1 MDSFVI
7 ICHRKKKGK
16 CTKMTETNKINRTIK
31 IYPIFY
37 GLTADLI
44 FWIAINT
51 LFLTTVKNLSAAEIN
66 SIDTIGTAVGI
77 GFQFFLIKI
86 VRKIGN
92 IKSVRLGTTLLFLSV
107 VLNTFSTAYW
117 GFLIAEICYVVG
129 FVFKHM
135 DNVILI
141 KDLKYMNKSEEYVK
155 LQTRGNTIY
164 SFVTLVISLISGF
177 LFNVN
182 PYIPMAIC
190 MIICFINILLTFLFY
205 EAPIDYEKEETKN
218 QKHNFSKLVLLM
230 FALYGLFYAMIAL
243 GQKNS
248 KLFIQQDLQEFLS
261 LDKVAIYMSVI
272 IFISRLSR
280 LTSNLVFLKV
290 YNKLKNKTLLLLEIL
305 LTTSFALLLIGN
317 FVGRNMIGIII
328 MAIGFF
334 TFLLIRDPFDTY
346 MRKTLFANSES
357 KNHDK
362 IINYITLSRKIC
374 SLIYGIIVSTM
385 LLKLNYVYVMTLLLI
400 LSGLFIGLVVK
411 IYNIL
416 EKKKIENVKE

>member
-1 MDSFVI
+1 
-7 ICHRKKKGK
+7 
-16 CTKMTETNKINRTIK
+16 MTETNKINRTIK

-77 GFQFFLIKI
+77 GFQIFLIKI

-362 IINYITLSRKIC
+362 IVNYITLSRKVF
-374 SLIYGIIVSTM
+374 SLIYGIIISTM
-385 LLKLNYVYVMTLLLI
+385 LLKLNYVYVMTLLLV

-411 IYNIL
+411 IYSLL
-416 EKKKIENVKE
+416 ENRKIENVKE

>member
-1 MDSFVI
+1 MS
-7 ICHRKKKGK
+7 
-16 CTKMTETNKINRTIK
+16 ETNKINRTIK

-51 LFLTTVKNLSAAEIN
+51 LFLTTIKNLSAAEIN

-77 GFQFFLIKI
+77 CFQFFLIKI

-92 IKSVRLGTTLLFLSV
+92 IKSIRLGTILLFLSV
-107 VLNTFSTAYW
+107 VLNTFSTSYF
-117 GFLIAEICYVVG
+117 GFLVAEICYVVG

-177 LFNVN
+177 LFNIN
-182 PYIPMAIC
+182 PYIPMVIC
-190 MIICFINILLTFLFY
+190 MIICFINILLTYLFY

-218 QKHNFSKLVLLM
+218 KKHNFTKLILLM
-230 FALYGLFYAMIAL
+230 FILYGLFYSMIAI

-248 KLFIQQDLQEFLS
+248 KLFIQQDLQEFLT

-272 IFISRLSR
+272 IFISRVSR
-280 LTSNLVFLKV
+280 LSSNLVFLKV
-290 YNKLKNKTLLLLEIL
+290 YNKLKNKTLLLLQIL
-305 LTTSFALLLIGN
+305 LIASFTLLLIGN
-317 FVGRNMIGIII
+317 FIGRNMIGIII

-334 TFLLIRDPFDTY
+334 IFLLIRDPFDTY

-374 SLIYGIIVSTM
+374 SLIYGIIVSAM
-385 LLKLNYVYVMTLLLI
+385 LLNLNYVYVMTLLLI
-400 LSGLFIGLVVK
+400 LSSLFIVLIIK
-411 IYNIL
+411 IYNLL
-416 EKKKIENVKE
+416 EKK

>member
-1 MDSFVI
+1 
-7 ICHRKKKGK
+7 
-16 CTKMTETNKINRTIK
+16 MTEANKINRTIK

-66 SIDTIGTAVGI
+66 SIDTIGTAIGI
-77 GFQFFLIKI
+77 GFQFFLVKI

-135 DNVILI
+135 DNVILV
-141 KDLKYMNKSEEYVK
+141 KNLKFMNKSEEYIK

-164 SFVTLVISLISGF
+164 SFVTLIISLISGF

-205 EAPIDYEKEETKN
+205 EAPIDFEKEETKN
-218 QKHNFSKLVLLM
+218 QKQNFSKLIILM
-230 FALYGLFYAMIAL
+230 FVLYGLFYAMIVL

-261 LDKVAIYMSVI
+261 LEKVAIYMSVF
-272 IFISRLSR
+272 IFISR
-280 LTSNLVFLKV
+280 
-290 YNKLKNKTLLLLEIL
+290 I
-305 LTTSFALLLIGN
+305 
-317 FVGRNMIGIII
+317 
-328 MAIGFF
+328 
-334 TFLLIRDPFDTY
+334 
-346 MRKTLFANSES
+346 
-357 KNHDK
+357 
-362 IINYITLSRKIC
+362 
-374 SLIYGIIVSTM
+374 
-385 LLKLNYVYVMTLLLI
+385 
-400 LSGLFIGLVVK
+400 
-411 IYNIL
+411 
-416 EKKKIENVKE
+416 

>member
-1 MDSFVI
+1 
-7 ICHRKKKGK
+7 
-16 CTKMTETNKINRTIK
+16 MTETNKINRTIK

-317 FVGRNMIGIII
+317 FVDRNMIGIII

-411 IYNIL
+411 IYSLL
-416 EKKKIENVKE
+416 ENRKIENVKE

>member
-1 MDSFVI
+1 
-7 ICHRKKKGK
+7 
-16 CTKMTETNKINRTIK
+16 MTETNKINRTIK

-77 GFQFFLIKI
+77 VFQFFLIKI

-280 LTSNLVFLKV
+280 LISNLVFLKV

-362 IINYITLSRKIC
+362 IVNYITLSRKVF
-374 SLIYGIIVSTM
+374 SLIYGIIISTM

-411 IYNIL
+411 IYNLL
-416 EKKKIENVKE
+416 ENRKIDNVKE

>member
-1 MDSFVI
+1 MTTSDNSWNL
-7 ICHRKKKGK
+7 KKLD
-16 CTKMTETNKINRTIK
+16 RTIK

-141 KDLKYMNKSEEYVK
+141 KNLKFMNKSEEYVK

-164 SFVTLVISLISGF
+164 SFVTLIISLISGF

-218 QKHNFSKLVLLM
+218 QKHNFSKLIILM
-230 FALYGLFYAMIAL
+230 FVLYGLFYAMIAL

-261 LDKVAIYMSVI
+261 LDKVAIYMSVF
-272 IFISRLSR
+272 IFISRISR

-290 YNKLKNKTLLLLEIL
+290 YNKLKNKMLFLLEIL

-317 FVGRNMIGIII
+317 FIGRNMIGIII

-357 KNHDK
+357 KNQDK

-374 SLIYGIIVSTM
+374 SLIYGIIVSAM

-400 LSGLFIGLVVK
+400 LSCLFMGLVFK
-411 IYNIL
+411 IYNLL
-416 EKKKIENVKE
+416 EKKKIDNPKE

>member
-1 MDSFVI
+1 
-7 ICHRKKKGK
+7 
-16 CTKMTETNKINRTIK
+16 MTETNKINRTIK

-66 SIDTIGTAVGI
+66 SIDTICTAVGI
-77 GFQFFLIKI
+77 AFQIFLIKI

-117 GFLIAEICYVVG
+117 GFLIAEIFYVVG

-248 KLFIQQDLQEFLS
+248 KLFIQQDLQEFLR

-272 IFISRLSR
+272 IFISRFSR

-362 IINYITLSRKIC
+362 IVNYITLSRKIC

-411 IYNIL
+411 IYSLL
-416 EKKKIENVKE
+416 ENRKIENVKE

>member
-1 MDSFVI
+1 
-7 ICHRKKKGK
+7 
-16 CTKMTETNKINRTIK
+16 MTETNKINRTIK

-77 GFQFFLIKI
+77 GFQIFLIKI

-280 LTSNLVFLKV
+280 LTSKLVFLKV

-362 IINYITLSRKIC
+362 IVNYITLSRKVF
-374 SLIYGIIVSTM
+374 SLIYGIIISTM
-385 LLKLNYVYVMTLLLI
+385 LLKLNYVYVMTLLLV

-411 IYNIL
+411 IYSLL
-416 EKKKIENVKE
+416 ENRKIENVKE

>member
-1 MDSFVI
+1 MMLIFNKV
-7 ICHRKKKGK
+7 RNKKGI
-16 CTKMTETNKINRTIK
+16 KMSETNKINRTIK

-51 LFLTTVKNLSAAEIN
+51 LFLTTIKNLSAAEIN

-77 GFQFFLIKI
+77 CFQFFLIKI

-92 IKSVRLGTTLLFLSV
+92 IKSIRLGTILLFLSV
-107 VLNTFSTAYW
+107 VLNTFSTSYF
-117 GFLIAEICYVVG
+117 GFLVAEICYVVG

-177 LFNVN
+177 LFNIN
-182 PYIPMAIC
+182 PYIPMVIC
-190 MIICFINILLTFLFY
+190 MIICFINILLTYLFY

-218 QKHNFSKLVLLM
+218 KKHNFTILILLM
-230 FALYGLFYAMIAL
+230 FILYGLFYSMIAI

-248 KLFIQQDLQEFLS
+248 KLFIQQDLQEFLT

-272 IFISRLSR
+272 IFISRVSR
-280 LTSNLVFLKV
+280 LSSNLVFLKV
-290 YNKLKNKTLLLLEIL
+290 YNKLKNKTLLLLQIL
-305 LTTSFALLLIGN
+305 LIASFTLLLIGN
-317 FVGRNMIGIII
+317 FIGRNMIGIII

-334 TFLLIRDPFDTY
+334 IFLLIRDPFDTY

-362 IINYITLSRKIC
+362 IINYITLSREIC
-374 SLIYGIIVSTM
+374 SLIYGIIVSAM
-385 LLKLNYVYVMTLLLI
+385 LLNLNYVYVMTLLLI
-400 LSGLFIGLVVK
+400 LSSLFIVLIIK
-411 IYNIL
+411 IYNLL
-416 EKKKIENVKE
+416 EKK

>member
-1 MDSFVI
+1 MI
-7 ICHRKKKGK
+7 
-16 CTKMTETNKINRTIK
+16 ETNKINRTIK

-218 QKHNFSKLVLLM
+218 QKHNFSKLILLM

-290 YNKLKNKTLLLLEIL
+290 YNILKNKTLLLLEIL

-362 IINYITLSRKIC
+362 IVNYITLSRKVF
-374 SLIYGIIVSTM
+374 SLIYGIIISTM

-411 IYNIL
+411 IYNLL
-416 EKKKIENVKE
+416 ENRKIENIKE

>member
-1 MDSFVI
+1 
-7 ICHRKKKGK
+7 
-16 CTKMTETNKINRTIK
+16 MTEANKINRTIK

-77 GFQFFLIKI
+77 AFQFFLIKI

-205 EAPIDYEKEETKN
+205 EATIDYEKEETKN

-362 IINYITLSRKIC
+362 IINYITLSRKVF

-385 LLKLNYVYVMTLLLI
+385 LLKLNYVYVMTLLLV

-411 IYNIL
+411 IYRLL
-416 EKKKIENVKE
+416 EKKIENVKE

>member
-1 MDSFVI
+1 MS
-7 ICHRKKKGK
+7 
-16 CTKMTETNKINRTIK
+16 ETNKINRTIK

-51 LFLTTVKNLSAAEIN
+51 LFLTTIKNLSAAEIN

-77 GFQFFLIKI
+77 CFQFFLIKI

-92 IKSVRLGTTLLFLSV
+92 IKSIRLGTILLFLSV
-107 VLNTFSTAYW
+107 VLNTFSTSYF
-117 GFLIAEICYVVG
+117 GFLVAEICYVVG

-177 LFNVN
+177 LFNIN
-182 PYIPMAIC
+182 PYIPMVIC
-190 MIICFINILLTFLFY
+190 MIICFINILLTYLFY

-218 QKHNFSKLVLLM
+218 KKHNFTKLILLM
-230 FALYGLFYAMIAL
+230 FILYGLFYSMIAI

-248 KLFIQQDLQEFLS
+248 KLFIQQDLQEFLT

-272 IFISRLSR
+272 IFISRVSR
-280 LTSNLVFLKV
+280 LSSNLVFLKV
-290 YNKLKNKTLLLLEIL
+290 YNKLKNKTLLLLQIL
-305 LTTSFALLLIGN
+305 LIASFTLLLIGN
-317 FVGRNMIGIII
+317 FIGRNMIGIII

-334 TFLLIRDPFDTY
+334 IFLLIRDPFDTY

-374 SLIYGIIVSTM
+374 SLIYGIIVSAM
-385 LLKLNYVYVMTLLLI
+385 LLNLNYVYVMTLLLI
-400 LSGLFIGLVVK
+400 LSSLFIVLVIK
-411 IYNIL
+411 IYNLL
-416 EKKKIENVKE
+416 EKK

>member
-1 MDSFVI
+1 M
-7 ICHRKKKGK
+7 KKLD
-16 CTKMTETNKINRTIK
+16 RTIK

-44 FWIAINT
+44 FWMAINT

-92 IKSVRLGTTLLFLSV
+92 IKSVRLGTTLLFLSI
-107 VLNTFSTAYW
+107 VLNTFSTSYW

-141 KDLKYMNKSEEYVK
+141 KNLKYINKLEEYIK

-164 SFVTLVISLISGF
+164 SFVTLIISLISGF

-190 MIICFINILLTFLFY
+190 MIICFINILLTYLFY

-218 QKHNFSKLVLLM
+218 QKHNFSKLIILM
-230 FALYGLFYAMIAL
+230 FVLYGLFYAMIAL

-248 KLFIQQDLQEFLS
+248 KLFIQQDLQEFLR
-261 LDKVAIYMSVI
+261 LDKVAIYMSVL
-272 IFISRLSR
+272 IFISRISR

-290 YNKLKNKTLLLLEIL
+290 YNKLKNKILFLLEIL
-305 LTTSFALLLIGN
+305 LTTSFSLLLIGN
-317 FVGRNMIGIII
+317 FIGRNMIGIII

-334 TFLLIRDPFDTY
+334 IFLLIRDPFGTY
-346 MRKTLFANSES
+346 MRKTLFDNSES
-357 KNHDK
+357 KNQDK

-374 SLIYGIIVSTM
+374 SLIYGIIVSAM

-400 LSGLFIGLVVK
+400 LSSLFMGLVFK
-411 IYNIL
+411 IYNLL
-416 EKKKIENVKE
+416 EKKKIDNPKE

>member
-1 MDSFVI
+1 
-7 ICHRKKKGK
+7 
-16 CTKMTETNKINRTIK
+16 MTEANKINRTIK

-77 GFQFFLIKI
+77 AFQFFLIKI

-362 IINYITLSRKIC
+362 IINYITLSRKVF
-374 SLIYGIIVSTM
+374 SLIYGIIISTM
-385 LLKLNYVYVMTLLLI
+385 LLKLNYVYVMTLLLV

-411 IYNIL
+411 IYRLL
-416 EKKKIENVKE
+416 EKKIENVKE

>member
-1 MDSFVI
+1 M
-7 ICHRKKKGK
+7 KK
-16 CTKMTETNKINRTIK
+16 N
-31 IYPIFY
+31 F
-37 GLTADLI
+37 
-44 FWIAINT
+44 
-51 LFLTTVKNLSAAEIN
+51 
-66 SIDTIGTAVGI
+66 
-77 GFQFFLIKI
+77 
-86 VRKIGN
+86 
-92 IKSVRLGTTLLFLSV
+92 
-107 VLNTFSTAYW
+107 
-117 GFLIAEICYVVG
+117 
-129 FVFKHM
+129 
-135 DNVILI
+135 
-141 KDLKYMNKSEEYVK
+141 
-155 LQTRGNTIY
+155 
-164 SFVTLVISLISGF
+164 
-177 LFNVN
+177 
-182 PYIPMAIC
+182 
-190 MIICFINILLTFLFY
+190 
-205 EAPIDYEKEETKN
+205 EETKN

-230 FALYGLFYAMIAL
+230 FVLYGLFYAMIAL

-374 SLIYGIIVSTM
+374 SLIYGIIISTM
-385 LLKLNYVYVMTLLLI
+385 LIKLNYVYVMTLLLV

-411 IYNIL
+411 IYSLL
-416 EKKKIENVKE
+416 ENRKIENVKE

>member
-1 MDSFVI
+1 
-7 ICHRKKKGK
+7 
-16 CTKMTETNKINRTIK
+16 MTETNKINRTIK

-164 SFVTLVISLISGF
+164 SFVTLVISLISGL

-205 EAPIDYEKEETKN
+205 EAPINDEKEETKN
-218 QKHNFSKLVLLM
+218 QKHNFSKLILLM

-362 IINYITLSRKIC
+362 IINYITLSRKVF
-374 SLIYGIIVSTM
+374 SLIYGIIISTM

>member
-1 MDSFVI
+1 MTTSDNSWNL
-7 ICHRKKKGK
+7 KKLD
-16 CTKMTETNKINRTIK
+16 RTIK

-66 SIDTIGTAVGI
+66 SIDTISTAIGI
-77 GFQFFLIKI
+77 GFQFFLVKI

-92 IKSVRLGTTLLFLSV
+92 IKAVRLGTTLLFLSV

-117 GFLIAEICYVVG
+117 GFLIAEISYVVG

-135 DNVILI
+135 DNVILV
-141 KDLKYMNKSEEYVK
+141 KNLKFMNKSEEYIK

-164 SFVTLVISLISGF
+164 SFVTLIVSLISGF

-205 EAPIDYEKEETKN
+205 EAPINYEKEETKN
-218 QKHNFSKLVLLM
+218 QKQNFSKLIILM
-230 FALYGLFYAMIAL
+230 FVLYGLFYAMIAL

-261 LDKVAIYMSVI
+261 LDKVAIFMSVF
-272 IFISRLSR
+272 IFISRISR
-280 LTSNLVFLKV
+280 LISNLVFLKV
-290 YNKLKNKTLLLLEIL
+290 YNKLKNKMLFLLEIL
-305 LTTSFALLLIGN
+305 LSTSFALLLIGN
-317 FVGRNMIGIII
+317 FIGRSMIGIII

-346 MRKTLFANSES
+346 MRKTLFANNKS
-357 KNHDK
+357 KNQDK

-374 SLIYGIIVSTM
+374 SLIYGIIVTAM

-400 LSGLFIGLVVK
+400 LSCLFMGLVFK
-411 IYNIL
+411 IYILL
-416 EKKKIENVKE
+416 EKKKLDNSKE

>member
-1 MDSFVI
+1 
-7 ICHRKKKGK
+7 
-16 CTKMTETNKINRTIK
+16 MTETNKINRTIK
-31 IYPIFY
+31 IYQIFY

-77 GFQFFLIKI
+77 GFQIFLIKI

-205 EAPIDYEKEETKN
+205 EAPIDYEKEATKN

-411 IYNIL
+411 IYSLL
-416 EKKKIENVKE
+416 EKKIENVKE

>member
-1 MDSFVI
+1 
-7 ICHRKKKGK
+7 
-16 CTKMTETNKINRTIK
+16 MTETNKINRTIK

-66 SIDTIGTAVGI
+66 SIDTIGTAIGI
-77 GFQFFLIKI
+77 CFQFFLIKI

-117 GFLIAEICYVVG
+117 GFLLAEICYAVG

-141 KDLKYMNKSEEYVK
+141 KNLKYMKQSDEYVK

-190 MIICFINILLTFLFY
+190 MIISFTNILLTFLFY
-205 EAPIDYEKEETKN
+205 EAPIAYEKEEDKK
-218 QKHNFSKLVLLM
+218 QKHNWGKLIGLM
-230 FALYGLFYAMIAL
+230 ILLYGLVYAMIAM

-261 LDKVAIYMSVI
+261 LDKVAIYMSII
-272 IFISRLSR
+272 IFMSRLSR
-280 LTSNLVFLKV
+280 LISNLIFVKV
-290 YNKLKNKTLLLLEIL
+290 YTKFKNKMLLLFEIL
-305 LTTSFALLLIGN
+305 LTSSFGLLLIGH
-317 FVGRNMIGIII
+317 FVGKNMVGIII

-346 MRKTLFANSES
+346 MRKTLFANSEL

-362 IINYITLSRKIC
+362 IVNYINMSRKIF
-374 SLIYGIIVSTM
+374 SLIYGIIISSL
-385 LLKLNYVYVMTLLLI
+385 LLKLNYVYVITLLLI
-400 LSGLFIGLVVK
+400 LSGLFIGIVVK
-411 IYNIL
+411 IYNLL

>member
-1 MDSFVI
+1 
-7 ICHRKKKGK
+7 
-16 CTKMTETNKINRTIK
+16 MTEANKINRTIK

-51 LFLTTVKNLSAAEIN
+51 LFLTTIKNLSAAEIN

-77 GFQFFLIKI
+77 AFQFFLIKI

-107 VLNTFSTAYW
+107 VLNTFSTAYC

-205 EAPIDYEKEETKN
+205 EAPINDGIKKEEQKS
-218 QKHNFSKLVLLM
+218 QKHNLGKLIGLMVL
-230 FALYGLFYAMIAL
+230 LYGLFYAMIAL

-400 LSGLFIGLVVK
+400 LSGLFIGLVAK
-411 IYNIL
+411 IYSLL
-416 EKKKIENVKE
+416 ENRKIENVKE

>member
-1 MDSFVI
+1 MTTSDNSWNL
-7 ICHRKKKGK
+7 KKLD
-16 CTKMTETNKINRTIK
+16 RTIK

-141 KDLKYMNKSEEYVK
+141 KNLKFMNKSEEYVK

-164 SFVTLVISLISGF
+164 SFVTLIISLISGF

-205 EAPIDYEKEETKN
+205 EAPIDYEKEKTKN
-218 QKHNFSKLVLLM
+218 QKHNFSKLIILM
-230 FALYGLFYAMIAL
+230 FVLYGLFYTMIAL

-261 LDKVAIYMSVI
+261 LDKVAIYMSVF
-272 IFISRLSR
+272 IFISRISR

-290 YNKLKNKTLLLLEIL
+290 YNKLKNKMLFLLEIL

-317 FVGRNMIGIII
+317 FIGRNMIGIII

-357 KNHDK
+357 KNQDK
-362 IINYITLSRKIC
+362 IINYITLSRTIC
-374 SLIYGIIVSTM
+374 SIIYGIIVSAM

-400 LSGLFIGLVVK
+400 LSCLFMGLVFK
-411 IYNIL
+411 IYNLL
-416 EKKKIENVKE
+416 EKKKIDNPKE

>member
-1 MDSFVI
+1 
-7 ICHRKKKGK
+7 
-16 CTKMTETNKINRTIK
+16 MTEANKINRTIK

-66 SIDTIGTAVGI
+66 SIDTIGTAIGI
-77 GFQFFLIKI
+77 GFQFFLVKI

-135 DNVILI
+135 DNVILV
-141 KDLKYMNKSEEYVK
+141 KNLKFMNKSEEYIK

-362 IINYITLSRKIC
+362 IINYITLSRKVF

-385 LLKLNYVYVMTLLLI
+385 LLKLNYVYVMTLLLV

-411 IYNIL
+411 IYRLL
-416 EKKKIENVKE
+416 EKKIENVKE

>member
-1 MDSFVI
+1 MTTSDNSWNL
-7 ICHRKKKGK
+7 KKLD
-16 CTKMTETNKINRTIK
+16 RTIK

-141 KDLKYMNKSEEYVK
+141 KNLKFMNKSEEYVK

-164 SFVTLVISLISGF
+164 SFVTLIISLISGF

-190 MIICFINILLTFLFY
+190 MIICFIFL
-205 EAPIDYEKEETKN
+205 
-218 QKHNFSKLVLLM
+218 
-230 FALYGLFYAMIAL
+230 
-243 GQKNS
+243 
-248 KLFIQQDLQEFLS
+248 
-261 LDKVAIYMSVI
+261 
-272 IFISRLSR
+272 
-280 LTSNLVFLKV
+280 
-290 YNKLKNKTLLLLEIL
+290 
-305 LTTSFALLLIGN
+305 
-317 FVGRNMIGIII
+317 
-328 MAIGFF
+328 
-334 TFLLIRDPFDTY
+334 
-346 MRKTLFANSES
+346 
-357 KNHDK
+357 
-362 IINYITLSRKIC
+362 C
-374 SLIYGIIVSTM
+374 C
-385 LLKLNYVYVMTLLLI
+385 
-400 LSGLFIGLVVK
+400 
-411 IYNIL
+411 
-416 EKKKIENVKE
+416 

>member
-1 MDSFVI
+1 MTTSDNSWNL
-7 ICHRKKKGK
+7 KKLD
-16 CTKMTETNKINRTIK
+16 RTIK

-135 DNVILI
+135 DNVILV
-141 KDLKYMNKSEEYVK
+141 KNLKFMNKSEEYIK

-164 SFVTLVISLISGF
+164 SFVTLIISLISGF

-205 EAPIDYEKEETKN
+205 EALIDYEKEETKN
-218 QKHNFSKLVLLM
+218 QKQNFSKLIILM
-230 FALYGLFYAMIAL
+230 FILYGLFYAMIAL

-261 LDKVAIYMSVI
+261 LDKVAIYMSVF
-272 IFISRLSR
+272 IFISRISR

-290 YNKLKNKTLLLLEIL
+290 YNKLKNKMLFLLEIL
-305 LTTSFALLLIGN
+305 LSTSFALLLIGN
-317 FVGRNMIGIII
+317 FIGRNMIGIII

-346 MRKTLFANSES
+346 MRKTLFANNES

-374 SLIYGIIVSTM
+374 SLIYGIIVTAM

-400 LSGLFIGLVVK
+400 LSCLFMGLVFK
-411 IYNIL
+411 IYNLL
-416 EKKKIENVKE
+416 EKKKLDNSKK